1 MKTES
6 SVTFNSNVAQRG
18 YILGGGGRNRQ
29 FAKNVWD
36 GAVEEPIAGFGK
48 IK

>member
-18 YILGGGGRNRQ
+18 YILGGGG
-29 FAKNVWD
+29 
-36 GAVEEPIAGFGK
+36 GGGGGGVETGSLPKMYGMAL
-48 IK
+48 